1 MSKKTA
7 FVTGATGL
15 LGSNLCRVLVA
26 QGWQVKG
33 LVRSID
39 KAHRFLGD
47 SGVQL
52 IQGDMERVSAFA
64 EVLTGV
70 DVVFHTAAFFREY
83 YQPGNHWET
92 MKRINVDRT
101 MELLQAAEARG
112 VTRTVFTSSSGVL
125 QCNPHQAVTET
136 AAYSKFAAQNL
147 YFKTKVL
154 AEQEIYRFLET
165 SRMDV
170 VMILPGWMMG
180 PGDAAPTS
188 AGQLILDLLA
198 GKLPGLID
206 GGASLADARDVAA
219 AMVTAAD
226 SPRERLRQRGGRGE
240 RYIVTG
246 KLATMKDIASGLEA
260 ISGVKAPRLMLPD
273 WLALAIAWLSGIW
286 AGLRGGVNPM
296 PLGGIQTLLEK
307 ANLSSAKAE
316 RDLGATFRPLNE
328 TLKDTVMWYRS
339 QRYL

>member
-1 MSKKTA
+1 MSNKTA

-15 LGSNLCRVLVA
+15 LGSNLCRSLVA

-39 KAHRFLGD
+39 KAQRFLD
-47 SGVQL
+47 EVEVQL
-52 IQGDMERVSAFA
+52 IQGDMEQVSAFTEA
-64 EVLTGV
+64 LTGV

-92 MKRINVDRT
+92 MKRINVDGT
-101 MELLQAAEARG
+101 IELLQAAEAQG
-112 VTRTVFTSSSGVL
+112 VKRTVFTSSSGVL
-125 QCNPHQAVTET
+125 QTDPHQAATET
-136 AAYSKFAAQNL
+136 AAYSKFAEQNL

-154 AEQEIYRFLET
+154 AEQAIYRFLET

-206 GGASLADARDVAA
+206 GGAALADARDVAA
-219 AMVTAAD
+219 AMVTAA
-226 SPRERLRQRGGRGE
+226 SIGSRGE

-246 KLATMKDIASGLEA
+246 QLATMKDIALGLEA
-260 ISGVKAPRLMLPD
+260 ISGVKAPRLMLPSR
-273 WLALAIAWLSGIW
+273 LALAIAWWLETW
-286 AGLRGGVNPM
+286 AGWTGGVNPM
-296 PLGGIQTLLEK
+296 PPAGIQTLLEK

-316 RDLGATFRPLNE
+316 RELGATFRPLRE
-328 TLKDTVMWYRS
+328 TLKDTVTWYRE
-339 QRYL
+339 QNYL

>member
-1 MSKKTA
+1 MSNKTA

-15 LGSNLCRVLVA
+15 LGSNLCRSLVA

-33 LVRSID
+33 LVRSIN
-39 KAHRFLGD
+39 KAQRFLGD

-52 IQGDMERVSAFA
+52 IQGDMEKVSAFA
-64 EVLTGV
+64 EELTGV

-83 YQPGNHWET
+83 YQPGDHWET
-92 MKRINVDRT
+92 MKRINVDGT
-101 MELLQAAEARG
+101 IELLQAAEAQG

-125 QCNPHQAVTET
+125 QTNPHQAVTET
-136 AAYSKFAAQNL
+136 AAYSKFAEKNL

-198 GKLPGLID
+198 GKLPGIID

-219 AMVTAAD
+219 AMVMAAD
-226 SPRERLRQRGGRGE
+226 QGIRGE

-246 KLATMKDIASGLEA
+246 QLTTMKDIALGLEA
-260 ISGVKAPRLMLPD
+260 ISGVKAPRMTLPD
-273 WLALAIAWLSGIW
+273 QMALAIAWLLETW
-286 AGLRGGVNPM
+286 AGWTRGVNPM
-296 PLGGIQTLLEK
+296 PLGGIQTLLKK
-307 ANLSSAKAE
+307 ANVSSSKAE
-316 RDLGATFRPLNE
+316 RELGATFRPLRE
-328 TLKDTVMWYRS
+328 TLKDTVTWYRA
-339 QRYL
+339 QGYL

>member
-1 MSKKTA
+1 MSNKTA

-15 LGSNLCRVLVA
+15 LGSNLCRDLVS

-39 KAHRFLGD
+39 KAQRFLGET
-47 SGVQL
+47 GVQL
-52 IQGDMERVSAFA
+52 IQGDMDRVSAYA
-64 EVLTGV
+64 EALSGV

-92 MKRINVDRT
+92 MKRINVDGT
-101 MELLQAAEARG
+101 IELLQAAEAQG
-112 VTRTVFTSSSGVL
+112 VKRAVFTSSSGVL
-125 QCNPHQAVTET
+125 QTDPHQAVTET
-136 AAYSKFAAQNL
+136 AAYSKFAEQNL

-154 AEQEIYRFLET
+154 AEQEIDRFLET

-170 VMILPGWMMG
+170 VTILPGWMMG

-206 GGASLADARDVAA
+206 GGAALADARDVAA
-219 AMVTAAD
+219 AMVTAA
-226 SPRERLRQRGGRGE
+226 ELGIRGE

-246 KLATMKDIASGLEA
+246 QLATMKDIALGLEA

-273 WLALAIAWLSGIW
+273 RIALAIAWWLETW
-286 AGLRGGVNPM
+286 AGWTGGVNPM
-296 PLGGIQTLLEK
+296 PLSGIQTLLEK
-307 ANLSSAKAE
+307 VNLSSAKAE
-316 RDLGATFRPLNE
+316 RELGATFRPLKE
-328 TLKDTVMWYRS
+328 TLKDTVTWYRA
-339 QRYL
+339 QHYL